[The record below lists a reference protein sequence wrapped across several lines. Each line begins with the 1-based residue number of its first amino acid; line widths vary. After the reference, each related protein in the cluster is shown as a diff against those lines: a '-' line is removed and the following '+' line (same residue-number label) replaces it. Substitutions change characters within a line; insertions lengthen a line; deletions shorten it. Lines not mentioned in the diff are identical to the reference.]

1 MLRAI
6 TSYEEFNGTENEH
19 ISALYFWK
27 ILEGFNQ
34 EQLASYLRY
43 VWGRSRLT
51 HSFSDSHK
59 ILLIKGKPIIP
70 LAHTCFFQ
78 VDIGE
83 NYTSEEDLRKK
94 LLYGMENCTII
105 LEEGRN
111 LNLAADF
118 GMTA

>member
-6 TSYEEFNGTENEH
+6 SKYEEFGGSEESH
-19 ISALYFWK
+19 PSVVYFWN
-27 ILEGFNQ
+27 ILQGFTQ

-51 HSFSDSHK
+51 HSFSDVHT
-59 ILLIKGKPIIP
+59 ILLIRGGAIIP

-78 VDIGE
+78 VDLGE
-83 NYTSEEDLRKK
+83 YDSEDDLRKK

-105 LEEGRN
+105 LEEGRA
-111 LNLAADF
+111 LSLAADF
-118 GMTA
+118 GL